1 MGTIDEE
8 ERKRQEIAQRREA
21 YQRAM
26 ENREAMGISDG
37 VKSAN
42 GLAAKPVQEAPQRK
56 NPTANQTQQQL
67 TGYGALVSSTRAS
80 KDDVIAAGRA
90 ASGGQNGGDA
100 FSIGAN
106 TQMYTRNTYDLE
118 KLTHDDVVGI
128 ATRIKD
134 DDQRDAFIKA
144 YRKVATN
151 KKSANYQ
158 TVVPTLAEFR
168 EKINEGTPFG
178 VYEGNK
184 RAKASTKA
192 SQDAMKRSV
201 TTNSSMQTLSSLYD
215 ANGNA
220 INANTADLS
229 LMVQGIR
236 SIADSGKREKAADA
250 LETLTKTQGSRFYGQ
265 TIDKTL
271 AKTYLSSPDFNEK
284 DYKEFVSELDG
295 AFWPQSGHEAEN
307 RETYQGFL
315 EDIESSGYDERI
327 ARQLRAALDEAYQN
341 ATGAAYAG
349 DEPMEQTQTEQTPGE
364 AAAQEQPAGE
374 EKQTGLLESIFG
386 ALTET
391 AQPYGF
397 RGDSDKDAEDGAQE
411 DGVDAVSSAS
421 AKREANPQEQAN
433 PGFLDTLA
441 NAMQGKLV
449 DDSYFEQRQG
459 GANEQTPEEAA
470 EDAQE
475 TGPLGYTKTGTVAS
489 ATASDVLSPLPGFAP
504 KEKAEVQGP
513 QQREYRTIESDADV
527 VAAYLGGWYD
537 EIAPKDRETFERWM
551 NSTSA
556 KAVLGVVSDEREIN
570 LALSDNGAPE
580 LTLMEGTGIGALG
593 MTAYA
598 AREMIL
604 GEDFPQELRSY
615 GLTML
620 TMLGARADQYAQ
632 EGTLG
637 GDEGL
642 PNLERLLQTDE

>member
-21 YQRAM
+21 YQRAK
-26 ENREAMGISDG
+26 ENREALGISDG
-37 VKSAN
+37 EKSAN

-56 NPTANQTQQQL
+56 NPYAQQTQQQL
-67 TGYGALVSSTRAS
+67 TGYGALVSSTRPS
-80 KDDVIAAGRA
+80 KDDVVAAGRA
-90 ASGGQNGGDA
+90 ASGGQDGGDD
-100 FSIGAN
+100 FSIGASAK
-106 TQMYTRNTYDLE
+106 MYTRNTYDLE

-201 TTNSSMQTLSSLYD
+201 TTDRSMQALSGLYD

-236 SIADSGKREKAADA
+236 SIADSGKRSKAADA

-271 AKTYLSSPDFNEK
+271 AKTYLSSPDFDEK

-315 EDIESSGYDERI
+315 DDIENSGYDERI
-327 ARQLRAALDEAYQN
+327 TRQLRAALDEAYQN

-349 DEPMEQTQTEQTPGE
+349 DEPVEQTQTEQTPGE
-364 AAAQEQPAGE
+364 AAAQEQPDGE
-374 EKQTGLLESIFG
+374 EKQTEIRS
-386 ALTET
+386 
-391 AQPYGF
+391 
-397 RGDSDKDAEDGAQE
+397 
-411 DGVDAVSSAS
+411 
-421 AKREANPQEQAN
+421 
-433 PGFLDTLA
+433 
-441 NAMQGKLV
+441 
-449 DDSYFEQRQG
+449 DDSV
-459 GANEQTPEEAA
+459 
-470 EDAQE
+470 
-475 TGPLGYTKTGTVAS
+475 LMTVGMRS
-489 ATASDVLSPLPGFAP
+489 HDQKPPNP
-504 KEKAEVQGP
+504 P
-513 QQREYRTIESDADV
+513 
-527 VAAYLGGWYD
+527 
-537 EIAPKDRETFERWM
+537 
-551 NSTSA
+551 
-556 KAVLGVVSDEREIN
+556 AVGKGRKGQNVFL
-570 LALSDNGAPE
+570 
-580 LTLMEGTGIGALG
+580 
-593 MTAYA
+593 
-598 AREMIL
+598 
-604 GEDFPQELRSY
+604 F
-615 GLTML
+615 
-620 TMLGARADQYAQ
+620 
-632 EGTLG
+632 
-637 GDEGL
+637 
-642 PNLERLLQTDE
+642 LL